1 MISRQIG
8 FRLLEDLAYFPVVGL
23 IGPRQVGKTT
33 LAKQLAA
40 QLTKPVIYFDLEL
53 DSDQRR
59 LADAETFLKQYAD
72 HCVILDE
79 VQRMPQLFALLR
91 SLVDQQREPARFLL
105 LGSASPELVRESSE
119 SLAGRISYIELMP
132 FSWLEVQAQSTLPDH
147 WLRGGFPDAFLAPRL
162 PLTFRWLA
170 NFIQTYIERDLRLLG
185 YELSGRVLTD
195 LLQMLAHLHGK
206 ILNVSDLSR
215 SLGVTQPT
223 VNRYLDLLTGSFV
236 IHRLTPYSV
245 NVSKRL
251 VKAPK
256 IYIRDSGVLH
266 QLSQTTTYN
275 ALLGHPIAGASWEGY
290 VIEQIRRVV
299 GTDWSFYYY
308 RTHAGAEIDL
318 LLITPDGKKVAIEI
332 KLSNAPTV
340 SKGFHSSLEDLQPDH
355 SFVIIPNADS
365 YPKDN
370 GLWVCNLTDF
380 LTNRLPQIYKE

>member
-1 MISRQIG
+1 MIDRHISH
-8 FRLLEDLAYFPVVGL
+8 RLLEDLAYFPAVGL

-33 LAKQLAA
+33 LAKQIGS
-40 QLTKPVIYFDLEL
+40 QLSKPVVYLDLEL

-59 LADAETFLKQYAD
+59 LADAETFLKPYAG

-79 VQRMPQLFALLR
+79 VQRMPQLFTLLR
-91 SLVDQQREPARFLL
+91 ALIDQQREPARFLL
-105 LGSASPELVRESSE
+105 LGSASPELVRETSE
-119 SLAGRISYIELMP
+119 SLAGRISYLELMP
-132 FSWLEVQAQSTLPDH
+132 FSWPEVKDRSTLQEH
-147 WLRGGFPDAFLAPRL
+147 WLKGGFPDAFLAPRL
-162 PLTFRWLA
+162 PLTFRWLN

-185 YELSGRVLTD
+185 YELSGRVLTN
-195 LLQMLAHLHGK
+195 LLQMLAHVNGN

-223 VNRYLDLLTGSFV
+223 VNRYLDLLVGSFV
-236 IHRLTPYSV
+236 VDRLTPYSI
-245 NVSKRL
+245 NISKRL

-256 IYIRDSGVLH
+256 LYIRDSGVLH
-266 QLSQTTTYN
+266 QLSQTTTYDV
-275 ALLGHPIAGASWEGY
+275 LLGHPIAGASWEGY

-340 SKGFHSSLEDLQPDH
+340 SKGFYSSLDDIKPDH
-355 SFVIIPNADS
+355 AFVVIPDGDS

-370 GLWVCNLTDF
+370 DLWVCNLTD
-380 LTNRLPQIYKE
+380 LLIDQLPHLYSE

>member
-1 MISRQIG
+1 MVVRQISH
-8 FRLLEDLAYFPVVGL
+8 RLVEDLAYFPVVGL

-33 LAKQLAA
+33 LAKQIGS
-40 QLTKPVIYFDLEL
+40 QLGKPIVYFDLEL

-79 VQRMPQLFALLR
+79 VQQMPQLFTLLR
-91 SLVDQQREPARFLL
+91 ALVDQQREPARFLL
-105 LGSASPELVRESSE
+105 LGSASPELVRETSE

-132 FSWLEVQAQSTLPDH
+132 FSWPEVTDRSTLQEH
-147 WLRGGFPDAFLAPRL
+147 WLKGGFPDAFLAPRL
-162 PLTFRWLA
+162 PLTFRWLN

-195 LLQMLAHLHGK
+195 LLQMLAHVNGN

-223 VNRYLDLLTGSFV
+223 VNRYLDLLVGSFV
-236 IHRLTPYSV
+236 VHRLTPYSI

-256 IYIRDSGVLH
+256 LYIRDSGVLH
-266 QLSQTTTYN
+266 QLSQTTTYD

-340 SKGFHSSLEDLQPDH
+340 SKGFYSSLDDIKPDH
-355 SFVIIPNADS
+355 VFVLIPDGDS

-370 GLWVCNLTDF
+370 GLWVCNLTDL
-380 LTNRLPQIYKE
+380 LTNRLSAIYSE